1 MKLAIGADEAGFS
14 LKEKIKGFLESNGH
28 KVVDH
33 GVYNPAITANKDP
46 GIRAAQCHDV
56 FSADRAELS
65 NNAQVITMGGP
76 VIGNELAKEIAE
88 TWLNVTFKDGR
99 STPKVA
105 RINEIDQQYHKP
117 L

>member
-33 GVYNPAITANKDP
+33 GVYDLAITANKIP
-46 GIRAAQCHDV
+46 GIHAAQRHDV
-56 FSADRAELS
+56 FSAERAELS

-76 VIGNELAKEIAE
+76 VIGNELAKKIAE

-105 RINEIDQQYHKP
+105 GINEIDQQYHKP